1 MGVEEQGRRP
11 SRFTLGRVVAVVAVF
26 VLLYAAVVTL
36 YALSG
41 NVASLNATEPEPDDG
56 GVTVILNVEGVDA
69 VHQRVDMSVQVDPS
83 ETLLSGDSITLKQDV
98 HVIVSPIEGSQALT
112 FEAQA
117 TASTK
122 PVTLLTEGEVARW
135 PFDAYH
141 AKQMIVLAYVMDNGE
156 ARPIPTNIWFTG
168 DVPGWSVSVS
178 QKGKAPK
185 ELPSTLVQAAAVSP
199 LIDVVATRSVS
210 TVAFA
215 FVLLALLIVMPC
227 LVLFVAITAYRG
239 RRKLEPSFMGWMG
252 AMLFATIPLRG
263 FLPGSPP
270 IGSWIDYTVV
280 LWVVVG
286 LIVGLAIY
294 VAAWARWARPEPAR

>member
-1 MGVEEQGRRP
+1 M
-11 SRFTLGRVVAVVAVF
+11 RVVAVIVVF
-26 VLLYAAVVTL
+26 VLLYAGVVTL

-41 NVASLNATEPEPDDG
+41 NVASLNAREPEPEDG
-56 GVTVILNVEGVDA
+56 GVTVVFSVEGVDA
-69 VHQRVDMSVQVDPS
+69 VHQRVDMSVQIDPS
-83 ETLLSGDSITLKQDV
+83 ESLLSGDSITLKQDV

-112 FEAQA
+112 FGTQA

-122 PVTLLTEGEVARW
+122 PVTLITEGEVANW
-135 PFDAYH
+135 PFDAYR
-141 AKQMIVLAYVMDNGE
+141 AEQMIVLAYVMDGDK
-156 ARPIPTNIWFTG
+156 ARPIPTNIWFAG
-168 DVPGWSVSVS
+168 DVPGWSVDAS

-185 ELPSTLVQAAAVSP
+185 ELPSTLLQAAASSP
-199 LIDVVATRSVS
+199 LIDIVATRSVS

-215 FVLLALLIVMPC
+215 VVLLALLIVMPC

-252 AMLFATIPLRG
+252 AMLFATIPLRT

-294 VAAWARWARPEPAR
+294 VAAWARWSHPGP